1 MQISVHADTIRRNE
15 AYTNKKL
22 QKKQVV
28 VKSVM
33 NSNSK
38 RFRDIATRETFNLK
52 TDPQMQKKT
61 HSNR

>member
-1 MQISVHADTIRRNE
+1 MQISVHADIKSTKRGI
-15 AYTNKKL
+15 YQQKTP
-22 QKKQVV
+22 KKQVV

-52 TDPQMQKKT
+52 TDPQMQKT